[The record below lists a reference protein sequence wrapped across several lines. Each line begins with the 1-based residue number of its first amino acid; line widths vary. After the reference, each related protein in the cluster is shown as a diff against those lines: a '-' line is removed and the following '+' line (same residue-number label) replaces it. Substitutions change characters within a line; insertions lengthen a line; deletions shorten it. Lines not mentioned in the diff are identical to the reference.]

1 MRTSAAAE
9 ELTSSLRRAVS
20 GLAAEN
26 GELRSRQ
33 SAMEERMEALATA
46 FAASVSHSG
55 GDGGGGD
62 DHSRSTAAAAS
73 DETKAVG
80 GASSDGRAEVGCQTA
95 GAGSGGGGGGG
106 GGESATLAAEW
117 KAQMSAMSDWFKAGA
132 VLMNGAPPSA
142 SMTAVP
148 AAVRAPTAVP
158 APAAVVER
166 GQHAVSIS
174 DGESG
179 QAVGRASRL
188 EEEGGSHGENVRGDE
203 EPAVEEASSWS

>member
-1 MRTSAAAE
+1 
-9 ELTSSLRRAVS
+9 
-20 GLAAEN
+20 
-26 GELRSRQ
+26 
-33 SAMEERMEALATA
+33 MEALAAA

-62 DHSRSTAAAAS
+62 GVARSEAHSRSTAAAAD
-73 DETKAVG
+73 DESKAVAVG
-80 GASSDGRAEVGCQTA
+80 GASSSRQAARRAEVGCQTA

-132 VLMNGAPPSA
+132 VLMNGAPPSS